1 MKQVYRNMRL
11 GMLLGLWIATG
22 LSLWALLVR
31 LVVGTAPFEAT
42 TFSLTQTVVIY
53 FAGFTTGG
61 LLVGLLSP
69 LRRWAVGSMLLGIV
83 FTLPVYALFTAAYA
97 KDAADPSSWLGPGVL
112 VASVIVGGGLG
123 LWVWSNEQRGS

>member
-11 GMLLGLWIATG
+11 GMLLGLWIAAG

-31 LVVGTAPFEAT
+31 LVIGTAPFEAT
-42 TFSLTQTVVIY
+42 TFSLGQTVLIY

-69 LRRWAVGSMLLGIV
+69 LRRWAIGSMLLGIV
-83 FTLPVYALFTAAYA
+83 FTLPVYALFTAAYE
-97 KDAADPSSWLGPGVL
+97 KSSVPSSWLGVL
-112 VASVIVGGGLG
+112 VASVLVGGGLG
-123 LWVWSNEQRGS
+123 LWVWSNEQRGR